1 MLAARPSYVLIAEG
15 EVTDARRRWRFALHG
30 TDTDE
35 TIAACDEEPDGGPE
49 RLELIALVRG
59 LEALDQ
65 PSDVTLVTRS
75 TSIARGVQRGLAD
88 WRNNHWRWERFGKLV
103 PVRNA
108 DLWQRVD
115 RALAFHEVRCR
126 TWRFDVPASFDV
138 PTKEASRS
146 TVSHRRV
153 PAPHFR
159 RTPSG
164 RQARFVDGQSDSPAM
179 VIVSSG
185 RSRRTV
191 RFARDEPTPDLAAAA
206 V

>member
-1 MLAARPSYVLIAEG
+1 MLADRPSYVLIAEG
-15 EVTDARRRWRFALHG
+15 ETTDETRRWRFALHAA
-30 TDTDE
+30 DTDE
-35 TIAACDEEPDGGPE
+35 TIAACDEEPDAGPE
-49 RLELIALVRG
+49 RLELMALVRG

-88 WRNNHWRWERFGKLV
+88 WRNNHWHWERFGQLV

-126 TWRFDVPASFDV
+126 TWRFDVPS
-138 PTKEASRS
+138 E
-146 TVSHRRV
+146 TVSHGTVTHRRV

-179 VIVSSG
+179 G
-185 RSRRTV
+185 DCFFRL
-191 RFARDEPTPDLAAAA
+191 TPYGA
-206 V
+206 VYAG